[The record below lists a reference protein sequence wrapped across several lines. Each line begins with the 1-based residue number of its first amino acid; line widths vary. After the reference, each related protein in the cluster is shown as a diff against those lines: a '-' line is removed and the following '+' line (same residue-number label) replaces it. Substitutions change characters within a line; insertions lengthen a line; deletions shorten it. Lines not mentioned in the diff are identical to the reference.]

1 MRISDGSPDVGSSEL
16 AHALRAQ
23 FQSRAI
29 DSEKIGNFSHV
40 LHLPTDI
47 LASAVPNPDQ
57 PVCCGVWAVPATER
71 QPERQ
76 EFAASRQF
84 CASRLQM
91 PQHPPFWMPQEICTD
106 AAGKP
111 VDRKSVV

>member
-29 DSEKIGNFSHV
+29 DSEKIGHFSHV

-57 PVCCGVWAVPATER
+57 PVCCGVWAVPDTEST
-71 QPERQ
+71 PERL
-76 EFAASRQF
+76 EFRSEQRRVGKECVGTGRSRWAAYN
-84 CASRLQM
+84 
-91 PQHPPFWMPQEICTD
+91 
-106 AAGKP
+106 
-111 VDRKSVV
+111 